1 MLNCWRKV
9 WYGFAMDFIEIDC
22 LRLRTTI
29 GFSAHELDAPQDI
42 VVSLRLG
49 VEDRLAGET
58 DEPANAFNY
67 RTVAKGVIALVE
79 GARFNLVE
87 KLAEEIARL
96 ATVEYGAPYIEVAVH
111 KPGALR
117 QADSA
122 GIRIVRRLSDYASP
136 KVYISLGSNIEP
148 ARNIVAAVRLLQRH
162 TTVLRRSPVY
172 RTPAQ
177 GYRAQAPF
185 LNMAVEVCTGRSPR
199 QFKVEVIDRI
209 ERALGRRRDPSNKN
223 APRTIDLDI
232 ALWNDEVLQ
241 FGEKPWKVPEP
252 GITRFAH
259 IALPLAQ
266 IAPDFLHPLAAVSLR
281 EIAAALD
288 ATGIEQV
295 DLDFGAAD

>member
-1 MLNCWRKV
+1 
-9 WYGFAMDFIEIDC
+9 MDFIEIDR

-58 DEPANAFNY
+58 DEPAHAFNY
-67 RTVAKGVIALVE
+67 RTVAKAVIELVE
-79 GARFNLVE
+79 GARFQLVE

-96 ATVEYGAPYIEVAVH
+96 ATMEFGAPYIEVAVH

-117 QADSA
+117 QSDSV
-122 GIRIVRRLSDYASP
+122 GIRIARRPSDYAA
-136 KVYISLGSNIEP
+136 KLVYVSLGSNIEP
-148 ARNIVAAVRLLQRH
+148 ERNIVAAARMLQRH

-172 RTPAQ
+172 RTPPQ

-185 LNMAVEVCTGRSPR
+185 LNMAVAVCTGRSPR
-199 QFKVEVIDRI
+199 QFKAEVIDRI
-209 ERALGRRRDPSNKN
+209 ETALGRTRDPRNKN

-232 ALWNDEVLQ
+232 AFWGDEALE
-241 FGEKPWKVPEP
+241 FGEKPWQIPEP
-252 GITRFAH
+252 DIMRYAH
-259 IALPLAQ
+259 IALPLAE
-266 IAPDFLHPLAAVSLR
+266 IAPDFVHPVAAVSLR

-295 DLDFGAAD
+295 DLDFGAGR